1 MIREQEPDSAAG
13 SRTTFTS
20 FRERC
25 QSQSL
30 VLLSLFKWQGTGNSY
45 LCLLVR
51 HREEEGR
58 LWLQSCTNSRQLQ
71 NGKAKLYLPAVV
83 SSVVL
88 VADLAEVESQCSLST
103 VGL

>member
-1 MIREQEPDSAAG
+1 MQLEAEPPSPASGRGARVSPWYYFLSANG
-13 SRTTFTS
+13 RG
-20 FRERC
+20 
-25 QSQSL
+25 
-30 VLLSLFKWQGTGNSY
+30 QGTHTSACWSGTG
-45 LCLLVR
+45 R
-51 HREEEGR
+51 KKGR

-88 VADLAEVESQCSLST
+88 VADLAEAESQCSLST